1 MTYLETIFGAVKKP
15 YRRMYVKRRDSSGD
29 YETTWQRVDIRDGI
43 SRVNSW
49 GTVEF
54 SVDAE
59 KVIINS
65 WDVAQVQI
73 AMANPDGWF
82 NSGSDSRS
90 FWFGYLDHKD
100 TKLKIDVGIYDKD
113 GDILGETTL
122 FEGLIISGENTSDV
136 STAFTVA
143 DYSKKLDEISFAGMV
158 ADGTYDVSDI
168 LDVIEADS
176 DVTTYFNT
184 INFDP
189 KRDVEITVD
198 ADDNDIWRDSI
209 WQVLQYLAT
218 VSMSTISVVG
228 DSINLIARD
237 ALEGERVFW
246 TSDGEIFTTSD
257 DEEFVVVA
265 DGDTDLVIYGVGSQ
279 SPYNNLT
286 LYGSVKL
293 DRGGADKL
301 YTTIIEK
308 STGSKVQSVSP
319 SLLIEGRT
327 KEIDLSDLTTSG
339 DKTDVINDFLARFGV
354 KRPTIQFS
362 CAFLGGLIY
371 PFSIVAVDNEGRQL
385 LSDDVFVWDVSLWDS
400 GNKWGE
406 KQGSNK
412 TYQTEQFIVERV
424 SYNLDDWFSTVF
436 GRMKNSL

>member
-1 MTYLETIFGAVKKP
+1 MTYLETLFGAVKKP
-15 YRRMYVKRRDSSGD
+15 YRRMYVKRRDSAGD

-54 SVDAE
+54 SIDAE

-90 FWFGYLDHKD
+90 FWFGWLDHKD

-168 LDVIEADS
+168 LAVIEADS

-198 ADDNDIWRDSI
+198 SEENDIWRDSI

-237 ALEGERVFW
+237 DLAGVRVFW
-246 TSDGEIFTTSD
+246 TSGGVFET
-257 DEEFVVVA
+257 A
-265 DGDTDLVIYGVGSQ
+265 DGLEFCVTGDGSTDLVIYGVGSQ

-371 PFSIVAVDNEGRQL
+371 PFSIISVDNAGKQTQL
-385 LSDDVFVWDVSLWDS
+385 NNLFVIGVSIIGGSDLI
-400 GNKWGE
+400 GQKI
-406 KQGSNK
+406 GSNK
-412 TYQTEQFIVERV
+412 TYSSEQFVVEKI
-424 SYNLDDWFSTVF
+424 SYNIDDWFSSIF
-436 GRMKNSL
+436 GRSKEIG